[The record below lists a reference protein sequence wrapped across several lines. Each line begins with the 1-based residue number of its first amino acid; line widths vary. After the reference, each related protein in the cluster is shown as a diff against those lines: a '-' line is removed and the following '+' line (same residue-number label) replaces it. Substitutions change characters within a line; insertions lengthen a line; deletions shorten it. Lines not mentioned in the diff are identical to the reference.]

1 RQCLAMDLRMLSRE
15 LSLYLEHQVRVG
27 FFGSGV
33 GLSLILG
40 FSVAYACYYLSSI
53 AKKRTIRRSGAGR
66 VEDRPCLDLS
76 SLRSPRCS
84 TGMNLLKLQMEDR
97 FHWTGLIMI
106 TVRVIW
112 MPAPDL
118 LSYCCLA
125 SLEQAR
131 SHISFI

>member
-1 RQCLAMDLRMLSRE
+1 MDLRMLSRE

-53 AKKRTIRRSGAGR
+53 AKKRTTRPSGAGR
-66 VEDRPCLDLS
+66 AEGRPCCDPS
-76 SLRSPRCS
+76 SPPSPPCG
-84 TGMNLLKLQMEDR
+84 TGMNVLKRQMEDR
-97 FHWTGLIMI
+97 FYWTGLITI
-106 TVRVIW
+106 TVRTIW
-112 MPAPDL
+112 TPAPDL
-118 LSYCCLA
+118 LSYCCPA